1 MKRNIKDSK
10 QIRVAPEDKIY
21 QTKIF
26 LNPMCDWHLRSHW
39 DNNGIKEGGLI
50 VYVVL
55 GASVFNLWKLLSKD
69 FMFLVFISLLFA
81 SPLAYYLMQQW
92 LRNYQYRTELYLW
105 IFAAAAIGALLITII
120 TVSFQAIKA
129 AVANPVKSLR
139 TE

>member
-1 MKRNIKDSK
+1 
-10 QIRVAPEDKIY
+10 
-21 QTKIF
+21 
-26 LNPMCDWHLRSHW
+26 
-39 DNNGIKEGGLI
+39 
-50 VYVVL
+50 
-55 GASVFNLWKLLSKD
+55 
-69 FMFLVFISLLFA
+69 MFLVFISLLFA

>member
-10 QIRVAPEDKIY
+10 QIRDAPEDKIY

-39 DNNGIKEGGLI
+39 DNNGIKDGGLI